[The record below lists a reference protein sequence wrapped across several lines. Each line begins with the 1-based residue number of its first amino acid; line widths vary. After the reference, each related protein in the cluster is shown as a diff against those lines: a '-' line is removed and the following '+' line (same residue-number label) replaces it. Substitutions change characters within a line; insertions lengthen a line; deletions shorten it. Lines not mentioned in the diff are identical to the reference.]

1 MLSTLDLAKKISI
14 RHNVSIRVLDQ
25 NGQVISEHTGHNA
38 ATNSMITG
46 VAHYLTGDGV
56 LNQGYHMS
64 ICPSIY
70 FARNYGADKPRRRR

>member
-46 VAHYLTGDGV
+46 VAHYRFGRAGAVGHAAGIAEIDDALAGK
-56 LNQGYHMS
+56 
-64 ICPSIY
+64 Y
-70 FARNYGADKPRRRR
+70 FF